1 MTDIVLP
8 TDQTEGTSNVVGKWF
23 KAVGDPV
30 SRNEPLLEITT
41 DKVTVEI
48 AAPVSGVLA
57 EILKPEGEAVEP
69 GQGLVACAPRVPV
82 APLWSARVS
91 AACRTDGSRRTAI
104 GGQRSEVRSQRS
116 EVRGG

>member
-30 SRNEPLLEITT
+30 SLNEPLLEITT

-48 AAPVSGVLA
+48 AAPVAGVLT
-57 EILKPEGEAVEP
+57 EILKPEGESVEP
-69 GQGLVACAPRVPV
+69 GDVVGRIDSNVTLSQAKGVSTPSSAP
-82 APLWSARVS
+82 SVS
-91 AACRTDGSRRTAI
+91 STLQVDPRGE
-104 GGQRSEVRSQRS
+104 SELSPAV
-116 EVRGG
+116 